1 MYLSYFLYFCT
12 GNSIFELILANL
24 MTNLRELINT
34 KIARIMTDFLGHSN
48 IIATLA
54 LAYKRGNNTFI
65 LRAGRPR
72 QGQCKPSAELSSLGL
87 CRGAACP
94 RPSGQYTAFFV
105 TNQEKSACFFSVN
118 ELFIANKIHY
128 DKESDFHP
136 CPAPC
141 HRAGGM
147 GRQ

>member
-1 MYLSYFLYFCT
+1 
-12 GNSIFELILANL
+12 
-24 MTNLRELINT
+24 MTILRELKDIKNF
-34 KIARIMTDFLGHSN
+34 KNNDRFPWPFQYFCYSQ
-48 IIATLA
+48 A
-54 LAYKRGNNTFI
+54 LVYKRGNNTFI
-65 LRAGRPR
+65 LRAGRLR

-94 RPSGQYTAFFV
+94 RPSGQYTAFFG

-147 GRQ
+147 GRMGWRDDIAANPLP